1 MKGNKLSILEQTNS
15 GLRKQIEYN
24 RQKLKPIISSI
35 LFCATHD
42 LSLRG
47 KTSTSGIFNDL
58 LLFRIESGDELL
70 QKHIS
75 ENAGNAKYTSPRI
88 QNEIISICG
97 KLIKNDIVNLANA
110 ANAFSV
116 IADETADISGTE
128 QLSIGIRFLDKHSNP
143 PKIREE
149 FLGFTPL
156 EKLNAQSVAT
166 NIISFMTDCGLN
178 LNKLYGQGYDGCATM
193 AGQEGGVSK
202 LIRDKYNK
210 ALFFH
215 CSNHRLNL
223 VINDLNKIMI
233 IRNTTGTIKD
243 IIRFFRES
251 TLRRK
256 LIPNTTIL

>member
-1 MKGNKLSILEQTNS
+1 
-15 GLRKQIEYN
+15 
-24 RQKLKPIISSI
+24 

-116 IADETADISGTE
+116 IADETADI
-128 QLSIGIRFLDKHSNP
+128 I
-143 PKIREE
+143 
-149 FLGFTPL
+149 
-156 EKLNAQSVAT
+156 
-166 NIISFMTDCGLN
+166 
-178 LNKLYGQGYDGCATM
+178 YD
-193 AGQEGGVSK
+193 
-202 LIRDKYNK
+202 
-210 ALFFH
+210 
-215 CSNHRLNL
+215 
-223 VINDLNKIMI
+223 
-233 IRNTTGTIKD
+233 
-243 IIRFFRES
+243 
-251 TLRRK
+251 
-256 LIPNTTIL
+256 